1 MKVLYLS
8 PNFKELISG
17 NIPDFIEKPL
27 DLIGLPQNIQLHLEQ
42 STKSIFK
49 RPRPLTISFS
59 HSKNNKDFLYEAIL
73 TPERTETNQV
83 ESVLITFRNITEKKH
98 PRGMERPSMVKLDE
112 AEKIIHFGG
121 FEFQFQNSTFAL
133 SPELLNSL
141 DVEMQS
147 PEIALKEVLRYIH
160 PADKVLLVKEMK
172 KSFRTKNSLNFT
184 FRIITQNGAEKHL
197 HCLAEMVFGDSKR
210 PQRMSGTI
218 LDITEKRKIQELLAH
233 ERDSLQTIMDNVPD
247 AIYFKNSDGQYIRVN
262 QAFARLLSLETPDSV
277 IGKTDFDIYDNQK
290 ASQLYDED
298 QQVIIS
304 GNPMVDKQ
312 DVILNPSGEKLWLL
326 STKVGIRDTSGN
338 INQIVGISRNITQL
352 MQASEELRIAK
363 EKAEQADNLKS
374 AFLANMSHEIRTPIN
389 GILGFASLLEMREFP
404 RDKEKKYLS
413 IINNSGKLLLNLIND
428 IIDVAKIEAG
438 QINIEHVLVDI
449 NATLK
454 ELKEFYLTERL
465 RRENIKLK

>member
-1 MKVLYLS
+1 
-8 PNFKELISG
+8 
-17 NIPDFIEKPL
+17 
-27 DLIGLPQNIQLHLEQ
+27 
-42 STKSIFK
+42 
-49 RPRPLTISFS
+49 
-59 HSKNNKDFLYEAIL
+59 
-73 TPERTETNQV
+73 
-83 ESVLITFRNITEKKH
+83 
-98 PRGMERPSMVKLDE
+98 
-112 AEKIIHFGG
+112 
-121 FEFQFQNSTFAL
+121 
-133 SPELLNSL
+133 
-141 DVEMQS
+141 
-147 PEIALKEVLRYIH
+147 
-160 PADKVLLVKEMK
+160 
-172 KSFRTKNSLNFT
+172 
-184 FRIITQNGAEKHL
+184 
-197 HCLAEMVFGDSKR
+197 
-210 PQRMSGTI
+210 
-218 LDITEKRKIQELLAH
+218 
-233 ERDSLQTIMDNVPD
+233 
-247 AIYFKNSDGQYIRVN
+247 
-262 QAFARLLSLETPDSV
+262 
-277 IGKTDFDIYDNQK
+277 
-290 ASQLYDED
+290 
-298 QQVIIS
+298 
-304 GNPMVDKQ
+304 MVDKQ

-465 RRENIKLK
+465 RREKHKVEIILSIDDDVDNYFILTDITRLKQVLNNLLNNALKFTDNGSVEFGYQKQDNLLLFFVKDTGFGINDQEKELIFERFKQAGMGSRKKEGTGLGLAISKGLVELMGGNIWVKSEPGSGSVFYFTLPISEPETQPYFLSSELKHNGYHTSWENQKILLVEDEEANYVYVYELLSESGLNLLHAKTGEEAVSICKNNNDIALVLMDIRLPGINGIEAMNKIRVFHPKLPVIAQTAFAMENEREFCLNAGCNDYISKPFDQVGLFNLLERFLIKKSKV